1 MDEVD
6 YRYKD
11 SIREA
16 LQYGNISKL
25 MQFVPSLSEEEAQR
39 YIEEWKQNYLET
51 MQKIRNSEDTTD
63 LTARAHEMLFELMD
77 KSHLS
82 GYHR

>member
-1 MDEVD
+1 MDDVD

-16 LQYGNISKL
+16 LQTGNVDRL
-25 MQFVPSLSEEEAQR
+25 MELVPSLSEENAR
-39 YIEEWKQNYLET
+39 NYIESWKLNYLET
-51 MQKIRNSEDTTD
+51 MQKIRNGQDTMD
-63 LTARAHEMLFELMD
+63 LDSQAHEMLFDLMD

>member
-1 MDEVD
+1 MDDVD

-16 LQYGNISKL
+16 LQTGNVDRL
-25 MQFVPSLSEEEAQR
+25 MELVPSLSEENAQN
-39 YIEEWKQNYLET
+39 YIESWKLNYLET
-51 MQKIRNSEDTTD
+51 MQKIRNGQDTMD
-63 LTARAHEMLFELMD
+63 LDSQAHEMLFDLMD